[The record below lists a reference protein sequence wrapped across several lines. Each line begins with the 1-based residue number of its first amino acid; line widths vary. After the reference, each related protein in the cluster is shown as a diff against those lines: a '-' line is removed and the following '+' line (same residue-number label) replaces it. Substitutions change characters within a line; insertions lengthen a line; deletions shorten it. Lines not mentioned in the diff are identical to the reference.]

1 MNYHSVLDL
10 IEFWIFALQQ
20 GFALAQMFVII
31 GDNRG
36 IEMTGE
42 PGRRGAIA
50 NEIQGNNSIGGDRD
64 VVRALLERRRDRRS

>member
-1 MNYHSVLDL
+1 
-10 IEFWIFALQQ
+10 
-20 GFALAQMFVII
+20 MFVII

-36 IEMTGE
+36 TEMTGE
-42 PGRRGAIA
+42 PGRRGAIP